1 MEDIRLDSVRLIATD
16 DASKEIIKRLRAE
29 GVYGKEDTEW
39 QLINMVFVASAA
51 GVENIPNVLSEDTP
65 AKRNVIITI
74 NSSLQIDDNANYN
87 SILSFFNGADIY
99 TEIKTL
105 LYLIRINVEIHG
117 LICFDVNDF
126 FVLTKGRNMI
136 STASYQY
143 KDNIEEAINE
153 LQKIELQNNHK
164 YLLFFTI
171 EHYDSEGF
179 AFDMLPVKNYLET
192 FPEKATLYWN
202 LAESADKQVTLF
214 TSISI

>member
-16 DASKEIIKRLRAE
+16 DTSKEIIERLRSD

-39 QLINMVFVASAA
+39 QLINMVFVASTA
-51 GVENIPNVLSEDTP
+51 GVENISNVLSEDTP

-87 SILSFFNGADIY
+87 SILSFLDGADIY

-117 LICFDVNDF
+117 LVCFDFNDF
-126 FVLTKGRNMI
+126 FVLAKGRNRI
-136 STASYQY
+136 STISYPY

-153 LQKIELQNNHK
+153 IQKIKLQDDSK
-164 YLLFFTI
+164 CLLFFTI
-171 EHYDSEGF
+171 EHYDRNGF
-179 AFDMLPVKNYLET
+179 EFDMLPVKNYLET
-192 FPEKATLYWN
+192 FPKKATLYWN
-202 LAESADKQVTLF
+202 LAESTDKQVTLL

>member
-16 DASKEIIKRLRAE
+16 DTSKEIIERLRSE

-39 QLINMVFVASAA
+39 QLINMVFVASAE
-51 GVENIPNVLSEDTP
+51 GVENIPNMLSEDTP

-87 SILSFFNGADIY
+87 SILSFLDGADIY

-117 LICFDVNDF
+117 LVCFDFNDF
-126 FVLTKGRNMI
+126 FVLAKGRNRI
-136 STASYQY
+136 STISYPY

-153 LQKIELQNNHK
+153 IQKIKLQDDSK
-164 YLLFFTI
+164 CLLFFTI
-171 EHYDSEGF
+171 EHYDRNGF
-179 AFDMLPVKNYLET
+179 EFDMLPVKNYLET

-202 LAESADKQVTLF
+202 LAESTDKQVTLL